1 MTFQDASTAPA
12 VHTGCPVAPSPS
24 PRAFPRDTLVGL
36 RAGRGARLSH
46 APFGYFLAL
55 QPGRCGQLG
64 LPFCGDGVQGPEEG
78 NGSFS
83 VEVTSSQIGSF
94 RIHKILCSSQA
105 AGSSN
110 VSVDTHTGIRPPS
123 PPGPPEA
130 SLVGRRAS
138 GRAGDAC
145 CLGVGGDV
153 WRERDCGSYQVPP
166 PPPPALKDTR
176 GFSPGG
182 HLELLGG

>member
-1 MTFQDASTAPA
+1 M
-12 VHTGCPVAPSPS
+12 
-24 PRAFPRDTLVGL
+24 RL

-46 APFGYFLAL
+46 APFGCFLAL

-64 LPFCGDGVQGPEEG
+64 LPFCGDGVQSPEER

-130 SLVGRRAS
+130 SLVGKRCVLPGS
-138 GRAGDAC
+138 WGR
-145 CLGVGGDV
+145 CLE
-153 WRERDCGSYQVPP
+153 RERVWKLSSPP
-166 PPPPALKDTR
+166 PTAPSLERHSWLPSWRPSGTAWWMTR
-176 GFSPGG
+176 FLPQSQWPRPFLCGQPVSWPG
-182 HLELLGG
+182 